1 MDSGFMPSM
10 EYDGCVW
17 QESSTG
23 SMLRHL
29 RRFHADEIPESLRE
43 HPREEGCAVR
53 RVDHDLTREWAVIM
67 VIKNLIPVRVADDA
81 RDGITRLSQLGG
93 RSVMTQ
99 EVGRTID
106 GIVAE
111 SRAAVRAAAEKG
123 CRFAIGYDS
132 WKTKGLCPK
141 HFNAIIVDWC
151 DLEFERHSVVLE
163 VFHMVGRKNAA
174 SYKSMLEK
182 ALAAAGLTPDHIVC
196 GLSDHE
202 AAPRKGI
209 RDLGLNALGEA
220 EKTSRQGEFFF
231 NGIEFRFDQLH
242 VFVME
247 PVCKKARSIVKYY
260 HRNGSEYDALVSDA
274 ASQNPPVPTCAFAQE
289 GETRFSGTL
298 LSWVS
303 LIKNA
308 RAHNLTRG
316 LHPRRSA
323 PEPLDEPSVRE
334 LVDICCAM
342 GPLLT
347 ATRTLEGDANKG
359 TISLFLPVL
368 HQTRGA
374 SCSADPAC
382 LALHSFDCQDWAWR
396 YCTGSFAAMQGSGDG
411 THACTRI
418 HRDFFTTTETS
429 TTGTSTETTAI
440 TYVEGPRLGNGACS
454 VGCSRVFSSLA
465 QVKVACR
472 ADAACTGLL
481 FSYGCQTWAWFY
493 ATRDVRDMVADSPGS
508 NSCTLVFES
517 LLHDLSSGTWT
528 SSETI
533 TRTETMTATA
543 TSFSTRSASMTLTSE
558 SITAST
564 TTTPTTGTTVTSTSR
579 TSLTTASAT
588 IVTTTS
594 VSRTSSSSTT
604 TSATSGSS
612 TSSATAT
619 TTSYTSVSTATTPT
633 RTSVTATA
641 TTSTSSTSASST
653 TGSSSGT
660 SSATTTSASE
670 TASSTATSPTVTSA
684 TVTATTSTSATTA
697 SDTTPSST
705 GTASTQTATR
715 TSRTSTT
722 SWSSSTTATATSL
735 STSSL
740 TWTTTTHATQTGT
753 PFTTSRTSSATRTSS
768 STLVTASQT
777 STATLTQT
785 SATRT
790 SETTTKT
797 QTSATQTSQSQT
809 TTSWS
814 LTSTTRTSAT
824 ETSVTFTLTRTSA
837 TRTST
842 ASLTRTSSSETSGS
856 ITSSLTGSTQTS
868 STRTSSTL
876 TSSTRTSSTQIS
888 STQISS
894 TQTSSTLTST
904 STASQITLT
913 SATATSSTFW
923 FEPNG
928 DSVEGSL
935 MLTVES
941 AAAFA
946 ESKLVKVTLEGL
958 IASVAGVHHTQVTV
972 EVGLETQQRILTGR
986 SLGDAVVAL
995 YTILLGAEQN
1005 STSIGS
1011 ALWSANTT
1019 AMTGALQ
1026 QRLQDD
1032 GSGDAF
1038 GAVEVAGFTVD
1049 GASTTTGAAAWEEEE
1064 DQQESLLGPVV
1075 VLITGVCLVVCGA
1088 ATSVRCAHARGR
1100 GKGPAPA
1107 AARGTPPPC
1116 PGEAARGEAA
1126 EVLDDARA
1134 PPAGRSP
1141 AAEMVVEAEAVEA
1154 PEAAAE
1160 AEDAAAAA
1168 AEGAGGG
1175 RVPALPRLRPRAAP
1189 SLAAASPRASPW
1201 APPRPRAGLVAG
1213 LALGAPSPRLPAAR
1227 GPAARRVPRR
1237 APRPPAR
1244 GVAGGRAL
1252 VARLRRRP
1260 AVRRGPRRGGRDFG
1274 PHPVARP
1281 LAPLPEDPEDA
1292 FPELDASGGEGA
1304 AASAAAG
1311 EDGGR

>member
-558 SITAST
+558 SITDLELVDHHF
-564 TTTPTTGTTVTSTSR
+564 GDER
-579 TSLTTASAT
+579 EQHQQ
-588 IVTTTS
+588 
-594 VSRTSSSSTT
+594 RH
-604 TSATSGSS
+604 
-612 TSSATAT
+612 
-619 TTSYTSVSTATTPT
+619 
-633 RTSVTATA
+633 
-641 TTSTSSTSASST
+641 
-653 TGSSSGT
+653 
-660 SSATTTSASE
+660 
-670 TASSTATSPTVTSA
+670 
-684 TVTATTSTSATTA
+684 
-697 SDTTPSST
+697 SDNYQLYLRLYRDNPHQDQRHS
-705 GTASTQTATR
+705 
-715 TSRTSTT
+715 
-722 SWSSSTTATATSL
+722 
-735 STSSL
+735 
-740 TWTTTTHATQTGT
+740 
-753 PFTTSRTSSATRTSS
+753 
-768 STLVTASQT
+768 
-777 STATLTQT
+777 
-785 SATRT
+785 
-790 SETTTKT
+790 
-797 QTSATQTSQSQT
+797 
-809 TTSWS
+809 
-814 LTSTTRTSAT
+814 
-824 ETSVTFTLTRTSA
+824 
-837 TRTST
+837 
-842 ASLTRTSSSETSGS
+842 
-856 ITSSLTGSTQTS
+856 
-868 STRTSSTL
+868 
-876 TSSTRTSSTQIS
+876 
-888 STQISS
+888 
-894 TQTSSTLTST
+894 
-904 STASQITLT
+904 
-913 SATATSSTFW
+913 
-923 FEPNG
+923 NG
-928 DSVEGSL
+928 DDEHELNERKQHHGEQLRHQQRHDDECQRDRQLYCDKPHCDQCHSHGDDEHKCYDRKYHHELEPDEHHSHKRDGDERDLHADAHERHSNLHGVAHSHEQLGDERIHHLLAHRLNPDQLDPDQLDPDQLDPDQLDPDQLDPDQLDPDQLDTHQYQHGITDHPDVSHGSL

-1075 VLITGVCLVVCGA
+1075 VLITGVLVGRALAAREVCLVVCGA

-1116 PGEAARGEAA
+1116 PGEAARG
-1126 EVLDDARA
+1126 
-1134 PPAGRSP
+1134 
-1141 AAEMVVEAEAVEA
+1141 
-1154 PEAAAE
+1154 EAAAE

-1311 EDGGR
+1311 EDCDGGHPAPPPQLAVGGVSRSSGGGGGAAGWSWRAPVAGREPFCPVDDDAASWDWAT